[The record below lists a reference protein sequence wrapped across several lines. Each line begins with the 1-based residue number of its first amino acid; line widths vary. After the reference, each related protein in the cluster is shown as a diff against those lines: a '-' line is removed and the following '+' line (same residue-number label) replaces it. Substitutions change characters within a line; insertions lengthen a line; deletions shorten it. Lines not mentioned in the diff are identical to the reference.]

1 MECLSE
7 LQNHGK
13 YCKVKGISRGG
24 FGFIDLFEDQT
35 TKQLVA
41 IKFIE
46 RGDRVTKRTERQVL
60 QHHALIHPH
69 IVQLI
74 EVFLT
79 EDGLHLAIVMEYVEG
94 TTLLDHVNSFGKLDE
109 DEARWYFQ
117 QIMIAL
123 DYLHRKEI
131 ASRDMKLSNILLEDD
146 EARPRPLL
154 KVTGFGH
161 AKHERFHSAPA
172 SLVGTAEYLSPEV
185 IRSAGKKAYNGRSA
199 DVWAVGVML
208 FRMVVGSYPFERTED
223 RIDPQRMTTMA
234 DRICKGDYIIPSS
247 LDPEL
252 AVLLQGMLQPDPK
265 KRIPL
270 SQILQNPWFTDG
282 LPPGVLEM
290 NCTLPAG
297 PDDGQGQGVLEI
309 KEILEEAKMP
319 PPMPVQLW
327 DNTEWIDD
335 HQFVN
340 MDDEELQ
347 EYFETSKNLPTA
359 GESYPGEIST

>member
-1 MECLSE
+1 MECISE

-13 YCKVKGISRGG
+13 YRKVKGISRGG
-24 FGFIDLFEDQT
+24 FGFYDLFEDQT

-41 IKFIE
+41 IKFVE

-60 QHHALIHPH
+60 QHQALVHPH

-94 TTLLDHVNSFGKLDE
+94 TTLLDHVKEYGRLEE

-131 ASRDMKLSNILLEDD
+131 ASRDMKLQNILLEDD
-146 EARPRPLL
+146 EARQRPLL

-185 IRSAGKKAYNGRSA
+185 IRSQGKKAYNGRAA
-199 DVWAVGVML
+199 DVWAVGVCL
-208 FRMVVGSYPFERTED
+208 FRMVVGSFPFERKD
-223 RIDPQRMTTMA
+223 DYRDPQIMNTMA
-234 DRICKGDYIIPSS
+234 DRICKGDYHIPSS
-247 LDPEL
+247 LHPDL
-252 AVLLQGMLQPDPK
+252 VLLLQGMLQPDPK
-265 KRIPL
+265 QRISLP
-270 SQILQNPWFTDG
+270 QILQNPWFTDG
-282 LPPGVLEM
+282 LPAGVLDM
-290 NCTLPAG
+290 NSRLPAG
-297 PDDGQGQGVLEI
+297 PEDGQGQDVFEV
-309 KEILEEAKMP
+309 KEILEKARQP
-319 PPMPVQLW
+319 PDVPVHLW
-327 DNTEWIDD
+327 DDSAFIDD
-335 HQFVN
+335 HQFHGL
-340 MDDEELQ
+340 DDEELQ
-347 EYFETSKNLPTA
+347 EYYDSARTAHTSVPPVGIAT
-359 GESYPGEIST
+359 

>member
-13 YCKVKGISRGG
+13 YRKVKGISRGG
-24 FGFIDLFEDQT
+24 FGFIDLFEDQIS
-35 TKQLVA
+35 KQLVA

-46 RGDRVTKRTERQVL
+46 RGDRVTKRTERQIL
-60 QHHALIHPH
+60 QHQALIHPH

-94 TTLLDHVNSFGKLDE
+94 TTLLDHVNSYGKLEE

-131 ASRDMKLSNILLEDD
+131 ASRDMKLQNILLEDD
-146 EARPRPLL
+146 EARQRPLL

-172 SLVGTAEYLSPEV
+172 SLVGTTEYLSPEV

-199 DVWAVGVML
+199 DVWACGVML
-208 FRMVVGSYPFERTED
+208 FRMTIGSYPFERMED
-223 RIDPQRMTTMA
+223 RLDPRRMTTMA
-234 DRICKGDYIIPSS
+234 DRICKGDYQIPNS
-247 LDPEL
+247 LDPDL
-252 AVLLQGMLQPDPK
+252 AVLIQGMLQPDPK
-265 KRIPL
+265 KRMPL

-282 LPPGVLEM
+282 LPSGVLEM
-290 NCTLPAG
+290 NSRLPEG
-297 PDDGQGQGVLEI
+297 PEDGQGQDVFTI
-309 KEILEEAKMP
+309 KEILDHARVPAAMPAHLWENDDFLTDHEFQNMDEHELQDYFECAKN
-319 PPMPVQLW
+319 MPVAL
-327 DNTEWIDD
+327 
-335 HQFVN
+335 VN
-340 MDDEELQ
+340 
-347 EYFETSKNLPTA
+347 
-359 GESYPGEIST
+359 